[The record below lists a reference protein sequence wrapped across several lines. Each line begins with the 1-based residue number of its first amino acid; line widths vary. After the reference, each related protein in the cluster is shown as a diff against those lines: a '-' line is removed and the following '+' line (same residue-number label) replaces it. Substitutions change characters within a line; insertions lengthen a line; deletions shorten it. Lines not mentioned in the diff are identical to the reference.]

1 MMIEKHANSNAYIM
15 KRNKK
20 AKFIGL
26 AFYCEQIFTVFKS
39 IKPNVAQNWTFKR
52 LISAIEASEYIMN
65 E

>member
-1 MMIEKHANSNAYIM
+1 MIEKHANSNAYIM

-39 IKPNVAQNWTFKR
+39 IKPNLAQN
-52 LISAIEASEYIMN
+52 
-65 E
+65 